1 MEMFHLNVPQMIAS
15 RLVNY
20 YATRVRLCEGFGGCT
35 LNWGVFGPDF
45 LSDDF
50 VGVFFKQKTG
60 FFTKKIETVKSYK
73 GHQNILPS
81 LWDNLLKY
89 YWKNISYF
97 EKNIG
102 FSNDWYSPTSQ
113 SNMKFFSIFRFF
125 NDAFIDFFLKLR
137 ICRYF
142 KKITHYCSNEIP
154 SEIVEQ
160 RIQ

>member
-20 YATRVRLCEGFGGCT
+20 YATRVRLCEGFGGLHFELRCFWT
-35 LNWGVFGPDF
+35 WFFERWLCRC
-45 LSDDF
+45 
-50 VGVFFKQKTG
+50 FFKQKTG

-125 NDAFIDFFLKLR
+125 NDAFIDFF
-137 ICRYF
+137 F
-142 KKITHYCSNEIP
+142 E
-154 SEIVEQ
+154 VENLSVF
-160 RIQ
+160 